1 MSARTAPLRP
11 ARTTGRTTGRSART
25 RAAVRALAA
34 GALATGLLAGTLAPQ
49 AVAPASAAASEPRSA
64 TAVDFA
70 LSRLGTPY
78 LWGGTGKGGYD
89 CSGLT
94 MQAYRYAGISI
105 PRTSRAQYAGLP
117 HVPLSRAQVG
127 DLLFWA
133 RKPTD
138 PTTIY
143 HVGIYLGG
151 GMMVNAPRTGLNVQI
166 RRVGAT
172 NLLPVAARPGGVG
185 AAQPLPVLRGTS
197 GHDVRAVQRRLRA
210 NGYAA
215 VRVTG
220 VFDRATSAG
229 VAAANRRFG
238 VASSSVDVGRRTWAY
253 LVQNGAAER

>member
-1 MSARTAPLRP
+1 MSARTAPSRP
-11 ARTTGRTTGRSART
+11 ARTTTAA
-25 RAAVRALAA
+25 RAAGRAVAA
-34 GALATGLLAGTLAPQ
+34 GALAAGLLAGTLAPQ
-49 AVAPASAAASEPRSA
+49 AAAPASAAASEPRSA

-78 LWGGTGKGGYD
+78 LWGGTGNGGYD

-94 MQAYRYAGISI
+94 MQAYRYAGIAI

-117 HVPLSRAQVG
+117 HVPLSQAHVG

-133 RKPTD
+133 TKATD

-166 RRVGAT
+166 RRVGT
-172 NLLPVAARPGGVG
+172 KNLLPVVARPGGVG

-210 NGYAA
+210 NGYAG

-238 VASSSVDVGRRTWAY
+238 VASNNVNVGRRTWAF

>member
-1 MSARTAPLRP
+1 MSARTATLRH
-11 ARTTGRTTGRSART
+11 ARTLARLT
-25 RAAVRALAA
+25 VAGALAA
-34 GALATGLLAGTLAPQ
+34 GLLTGTAAPHLG
-49 AVAPASAAASEPRSA
+49 AAPASAASSEPRSA

-70 LSRLGTPY
+70 LSKLGVPY

-94 MQAYRYAGISI
+94 MEAYRAAGIAI

-117 HVPLSRAQVG
+117 HVPLSQAHVG

-133 RKPTD
+133 TKPTD

-166 RRVGAT
+166 RKVGTT
-172 NLLPVAARPGGVG
+172 NLLPVVARPGGVG
-185 AAQPLPVLRGTS
+185 AAQPLPVHRGTT
-197 GHDVRAVQRRLRA
+197 GDDVRAVQRRLRA
-210 NGYAA
+210 NGYGD

-220 VFDRATSAG
+220 AYDRATYAG
-229 VAAANRRFG
+229 LAATNRKYG
-238 VASSSVDVGRRTWAY
+238 VPAAGGTVGRRTWAF
-253 LVQNGAAER
+253 LVQNGATER

>member
-1 MSARTAPLRP
+1 MSARTSPRR
-11 ARTTGRTTGRSART
+11 ARTLARLT
-25 RAAVRALAA
+25 AA
-34 GALATGLLAGTLAPQ
+34 GALAAGLLTGTVAPHLAT
-49 AVAPASAAASEPRSA
+49 APASAATSEPRSA

-70 LSRLGTPY
+70 LAKLGTPY
-78 LWGGTGKGGYD
+78 LWGGTGVGGYD

-94 MQAYRYAGISI
+94 MQAYRAAGIAI

-117 HVPLSRAQVG
+117 HVPLTQAQVG

-133 RKPTD
+133 TDPKD

-166 RRVGAT
+166 RKVGSI

-185 AAQPLPVLRGTS
+185 AAAPLPVLRGTT

-210 NGYAA
+210 NGFTD

-220 VFDRATSAG
+220 AYDRATYAG
-229 VAAANRRFG
+229 LAATNARYG
-238 VASSSVDVGRRTWAY
+238 VPQSGGTVGRRTWAY
-253 LVQNGAAER
+253 LVQNGATER